1 MANAETGG
9 FVDLVNELSGGRI
22 KIALHAGE
30 ELVPN
35 DEMYDAVQRGTLELC
50 YNAPA
55 YYEDKLPVAGV
66 ENGMPFAW
74 TSTDQVLGFWYYADM
89 DNVLRDAYAEQ
100 GLAWLGF
107 VPTSAYTMVTNKP
120 VKSLADLKKLNIRAY
135 GTFADM
141 LTRAGI
147 STVYIP
153 FTEVYVAMS
162 RKTVDGALMADP
174 AEYYDMKFQEVA
186 TQFVMPPFL
195 EPYMNNIFMNLDVF
209 NSITPEDQAILR
221 TAVEAYRL
229 PVREW
234 YLSQG
239 KQALKAMS
247 DLGVQVVTLPPE
259 DVNTLVQAAFQ
270 IWDERATEDPLRAQM
285 TEKLKEWRTILASGG
300 RTTVR
305 LQ

>member
-1 MANAETGG
+1 MQIETGG
-9 FVDLVNELSGGRI
+9 FIDIVNELSGGRI
-22 KIALHAGE
+22 DIALHAGE

-74 TSTDQVLGFWYYADM
+74 SNTDEVLGFWYYADM
-89 DNVLRDAYAEQ
+89 DNVLRDAYAEK
-100 GLAWLGF
+100 GLAWLGY

-120 VKSLADLKKLNIRAY
+120 VTNLAGLKKLTIRAY

-141 LTRAGI
+141 FSRAGI
-147 STVYIP
+147 NAVYVP

-162 RKTVDGALMADP
+162 RGTVDGALMADP

-186 TQFVMPPFL
+186 TQFVMPAFL
-195 EPYMNNIFMNLDVF
+195 EPYMNVIFMNLDVF
-209 NSITPEDQAILR
+209 NSLTPEDQAILR
-221 TAVEAYRL
+221 TAVEAYRN
-229 PVREW
+229 PVRQW

-247 DLGVQVVTLPPE
+247 DAGMEVVTLPTE
-259 DVNTLVQAAFQ
+259 DVNELLQSAFE

-285 TEKLKEWRTILASGG
+285 TEKLKEWRAILAG
-300 RTTVR
+300 
-305 LQ
+305 